1 MCQPMVFPH
10 GFQDALDTST
20 MLSILPTSSTA
31 AVNDKTL
38 LRLCIHKWG
47 EKRGKVPM
55 SRGVKV
61 WI

>member
-31 AVNDKTL
+31 AAVNDKTL
-38 LRLCIHKWG
+38 LRLYT
-47 EKRGKVPM
+47 
-55 SRGVKV
+55 
-61 WI
+61 